1 MAVIGYIHVSSTK
14 QTCEHQYSHILQ
26 NLKRCPRNYFV
37 NGAGLEILIND
48 IIKY

>member
-1 MAVIGYIHVSSTK
+1 MAVIGYIRVPSTK

-26 NLKRCPRNYFV
+26 NSKHYPRNYFV